1 MTGKVVAFDERRGLG
16 EIESDHE
23 RYPFHCTAIA
33 GGSRSIEVGAEVEFV
48 VAPGPGGRWEA
59 AQIERADA

>member
-1 MTGKVVAFDERRGLG
+1 MTGTVVAFDERRGLG
-16 EIESDHE
+16 EVESDRE

-48 VAPGPGGRWEA
+48 VVPGPGGRWEA
-59 AQIERADA
+59 AQIEPR